1 MLNRMMNET
10 LTHNYSLTATNVLQY
25 YENTNKN
32 KGYTNF
38 RNATSNLAKNEILQ
52 C

>member
-1 MLNRMMNET
+1 MFNRSST
-10 LTHNYSLTATNVLQY
+10 VALAGNYSLTPTNVLQS

-38 RNATSNLAKNEILQ
+38 RNATSNFAKDEIL
-52 C
+52 